1 INAAA
6 IFGVLLALRSVPS
19 AGAEEP
25 FEEHYSEAV
34 VVNIIESSSEHIDP
48 DNWIVEQE
56 IEVRLVD
63 GEYQGE
69 TIIAKN
75 SLSGT
80 EGMDIEGYE
89 RNTPKKLGL

>member
-1 INAAA
+1 
-6 IFGVLLALRSVPS
+6 
-19 AGAEEP
+19 
-25 FEEHYSEAV
+25 
-34 VVNIIESSSEHIDP
+34 
-48 DNWIVEQE
+48 
-56 IEVRLVD
+56 VD